1 VVEIHDPYREKKTEA
16 LERTEG
22 RPDRSL
28 RGALVLGSLSLAAIV
43 GLAAYIAG
51 PLGFVLVLYST
62 AVLVVAGVLLNL
74 AVLYLVAWLLRTGF
88 GPLGS
93 AIVKLTAFLLFSYA
107 VGLWGIV
114 LLPGHPFLL
123 AAAVFLFAPIQWL
136 VLAWLFDMEFWE
148 LLLVLL
154 AQAAIVYGTLAL
166 ADELGEWLERVGG
179 AALPL

>member
-1 VVEIHDPYREKKTEA
+1 MVEIHDPYREKKTAA

-28 RGALVLGSLSLAAIV
+28 RGALVLGALSLAAIV
-43 GLAAYIAG
+43 GFAAYIAG

-88 GPLGS
+88 GPLSS

-114 LLPGHPFLL
+114 LLPWHPFLL

-166 ADELGEWLERVGG
+166 ADELGEWLVRVGG
-179 AALPL
+179 APLPL